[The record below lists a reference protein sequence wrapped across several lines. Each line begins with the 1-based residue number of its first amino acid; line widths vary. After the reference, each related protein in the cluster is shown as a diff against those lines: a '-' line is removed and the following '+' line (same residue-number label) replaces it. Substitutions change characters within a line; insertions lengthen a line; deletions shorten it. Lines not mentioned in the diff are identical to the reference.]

1 MNLPK
6 MVEVK
11 QMIKQPRLEDPI
23 GEVHKEL
30 KRKKLGD
37 KILKGQRIAITAGSR
52 GITNIREILC
62 AVVEEVKAADAKP
75 FIIPSMGSHGGAT
88 AHGQVETLRSLG
100 ITEESMGCR
109 IVSSMEVEEIGSIG
123 GTPVYVDRNAFNAD
137 GIIVVGRVKPH
148 TDFKGIIESG
158 VMKMIA
164 IGLGKQKGAEMIHH
178 NLYEGYHNL
187 LPAAARL
194 IMGKCRIIMG
204 LALLENAHH
213 ETAKII
219 ALEPSEIEAAELK
232 LLEEAKAL
240 LARLPFKEIDLLIVE
255 EIGKNISGVGMD
267 TNVTG
272 RFWMPGESD
281 PASPRINKIVVLDLT
296 PETEGNAIG
305 IGLADL
311 TTRRLV
317 DKINYE
323 STFVNC
329 LTQGSCDTGKTPI
342 WLPNDRDAIT
352 TALRIIGPIDSAKA
366 RVVRIKNTMELDH
379 LWISCSLLVEVN
391 RSPEVAR
398 LLHVESDPKEM
409 QFDVLGTLIR

>member
-352 TALRIIGPIDSAKA
+352 KA

-379 LWISCSLLVEVN
+379 LWISCSLLEEVN

>member
-1 MNLPK
+1 MSLPK

-11 QMIKQPRLEDPI
+11 QMIMQPRFEDPI

-30 KRKKLGD
+30 RRKKLGD

-52 GITNIREILC
+52 GITNIREILR

-75 FIIPSMGSHGGAT
+75 FIIPAMGSHGGAT

-109 IVSSMEVEEIGSIG
+109 IVSSMEVEEIGCIG
-123 GTPVYVDRNAFNAD
+123 GTPVYVDRNALNAD

-194 IMGKCRIIMG
+194 IMEKCSIIMG

-219 ALEPSEIEAAELK
+219 ALEPFEIEAAELK
-232 LLEEAKAL
+232 LLDEAKAL

-281 PASPRINKIVVLDLT
+281 SAAPRINKIVVLDLT

-317 DKINYE
+317 EKINYE

-342 WLPNDRDAIT
+342 WLPNDRDAIS

-366 RVVRIKNTMELDH
+366 RVVRIRNTMELDH
-379 LWISCSLLVEVN
+379 LWISCSLLEEVHG
-391 RSPEVAR
+391 SPELAR
-398 LLHVESDPKEM
+398 LIHVESEPREM

>member
-1 MNLPK
+1 MSLPK

-11 QMIKQPRLEDPI
+11 QMIMQPRLEDPI
-23 GEVHKEL
+23 DEVHKEL
-30 KRKKLGD
+30 RRIKLGD

-52 GITNIREILC
+52 GITNIPEILR

-75 FIIPSMGSHGGAT
+75 FIIPAMGSHGGAT
-88 AHGQVETLRSLG
+88 AHGQVETLRNLG

-109 IVSSMEVEEIGSIG
+109 IVSSMEVEGIGSIG
-123 GTPVYVDRNAFNAD
+123 GTPVYIDRNAFNAD

-194 IMGKCRIIMG
+194 IMEKCRIIMG

-219 ALEPSEIEAAELK
+219 ALEPFEIEVAELK

-281 PASPRINKIVVLDLT
+281 PASPKINKIVVLDLT

-342 WLPNDRDAIT
+342 WLPNDRDAIS

-366 RVVRIKNTMELDH
+366 RVVRIRNTMELDH
-379 LWISCSLLVEVN
+379 LWISCSLLEEVHG
-391 RSPEVAR
+391 SPELAEMI
-398 LLHVESDPKEM
+398 HIESEPREM

>member
-379 LWISCSLLVEVN
+379 LWISCSLLEEVN